1 MDTAV
6 VEERRR
12 VMGGE
17 TGRERFG
24 KVDSQSMEG
33 VADQDMTDAT
43 ISARALCNGTAF
55 SVFGSQ
61 GVL

>member
-1 MDTAV
+1 MD
-6 VEERRR
+6 
-12 VMGGE
+12 GE

-24 KVDSQSMEG
+24 KFGSQSMEG

-55 SVFGSQ
+55 SVFG
-61 GVL
+61 